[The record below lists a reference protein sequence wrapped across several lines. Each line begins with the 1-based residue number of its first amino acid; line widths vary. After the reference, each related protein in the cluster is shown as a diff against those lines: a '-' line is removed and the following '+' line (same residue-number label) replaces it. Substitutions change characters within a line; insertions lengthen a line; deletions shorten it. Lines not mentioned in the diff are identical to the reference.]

1 MEDSEIVKLLTERSE
16 QAVAAVSQKYG
27 RYCKK
32 IALNIL
38 QNNEDADECVNEALM
53 KLWNSSPPSTPDA
66 LQLFLA
72 RIVKSAAYDKL
83 RLSQREKRGGGE
95 VALVFEE
102 LEEIISDTK
111 SVEDTMERKEMMSSI
126 SRFLRKS
133 KDNDRQVFVLRYW
146 YCCGVPEIAKEL
158 GLKEENV
165 YVILSRTRTKLREH
179 LKKEGYDV

>member
-95 VALVFEE
+95 VALA
-102 LEEIISDTK
+102 LDEIAECVSGNS
-111 SVEDTMERKEMMSSI
+111 SVEDELEQKELQSAINSFLKRLNVKHRKI
-126 SRFLRKS
+126 FL
-133 KDNDRQVFVLRYW
+133 LRYW
-146 YCCGVPEIAKEL
+146 YCFSVSEIAERL
-158 GLKEENV
+158 GTSENSISVTLTRTRRKLKE
-165 YVILSRTRTKLREH
+165 YLTKR
-179 LKKEGYDV
+179 GFDV